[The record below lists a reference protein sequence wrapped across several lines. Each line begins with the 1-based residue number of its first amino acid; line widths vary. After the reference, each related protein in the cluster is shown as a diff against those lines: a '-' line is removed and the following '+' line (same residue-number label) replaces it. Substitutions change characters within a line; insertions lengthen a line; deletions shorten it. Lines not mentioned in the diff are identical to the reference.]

1 MKANYYAIIP
11 ADVRYDENL
20 SPNAKLLF
28 GEITALSNKK
38 GYSWAQ
44 NRYFSDLYNVDVKT
58 VSRWIKQLQDHN
70 YIKTEIEFDKQTK
83 QVTKRKI
90 KILTRG
96 GGYKKIPYGQ
106 NDPQGTDKNVQDNI
120 YNNILNNNIKTNTAT
135 SKEVAFDKIY
145 SEALEHLILLFDN
158 RNQPKD
164 KSQKNKWLKVIELC
178 DKKDNVHPR
187 QLYWLCKRALSDTFW
202 KNNFLS
208 LTTLR
213 VKRDGVSKLDRF
225 IKKWGG
231 DEFESLANDNK

>member
-44 NRYFSDLYNVDVKT
+44 NRYFSDLYNVEVKT

-70 YIKTEIEFDKQTK
+70 YIKTEIEFDKQTE

-96 GGYKKIPYGQ
+96 VGTKKSP
-106 NDPQGTDKNVQDNI
+106 TDKMIPRVRTKMSRII
-120 YNNILNNNIKTNTAT
+120 YII
-135 SKEVAFDKIY
+135 IY
-145 SEALEHLILLFDN
+145 
-158 RNQPKD
+158 
-164 KSQKNKWLKVIELC
+164 
-178 DKKDNVHPR
+178 
-187 QLYWLCKRALSDTFW
+187 
-202 KNNFLS
+202 
-208 LTTLR
+208 
-213 VKRDGVSKLDRF
+213 
-225 IKKWGG
+225 
-231 DEFESLANDNK
+231 

>member
-106 NDPQGTDKNVQDNI
+106 NDP
-120 YNNILNNNIKTNTAT
+120 LL
-135 SKEVAFDKIY
+135 SY
-145 SEALEHLILLFDN
+145 SSRLP
-158 RNQPKD
+158 R
-164 KSQKNKWLKVIELC
+164 IE
-178 DKKDNVHPR
+178 
-187 QLYWLCKRALSDTFW
+187 QLDLRM
-202 KNNFLS
+202 
-208 LTTLR
+208 LR
-213 VKRDGVSKLDRF
+213 VLPYLPPKLPSFFRRRLW
-225 IKKWGG
+225 WG
-231 DEFESLANDNK
+231 S